1 MFLADESRWFRASP
15 SVTVRTL
22 VYGSVAVGAAA
33 IQRPGAWAGVT
44 RELIRMTNDDRL
56 ARRCITAAAPDAMSY
71 ENPGLGGSIERI
83 NAEYRRAKTIYE

>member
-1 MFLADESRWFRASP
+1 
-15 SVTVRTL
+15 
-22 VYGSVAVGAAA
+22 
-33 IQRPGAWAGVT
+33 
-44 RELIRMTNDDRL
+44 MTNDDRL